1 MVIHENEAEEI
12 KNMEN
17 YLNIIKKHDVFL
29 KDLYG
34 IGIRPVGSRFFRGSF
49 EPDNSID
56 SIEEIL
62 HMITVKGYSYAYTDT
77 FECEDSS
84 PGGEVG
90 GVRRETSRLSKAA
103 RISRGGIDDDAR
115 DSYPENAW
123 YRRYDEGC
131 LWGCIVNEY
140 IYWGLVSYL
149 GGLNQSCMD
158 FDQVCDDHLDAGSRF
173 FHEWEL
179 NTLKKIKDRDK
190 ALYKILTSEE
200 YTLHSILINGKYSP
214 RVIKDVITGGKQND
228 LIEGSQGDD
237 YLLGGGDKDKILGS
251 QGNDVLDGG
260 SGNDKINGGKG
271 EDKYILRT
279 GKDKF

>member
-1 MVIHENEAEEI
+1 M
-12 KNMEN
+12 
-17 YLNIIKKHDVFL
+17 
-29 KDLYG
+29 
-34 IGIRPVGSRFFRGSF
+34 
-49 EPDNSID
+49 
-56 SIEEIL
+56 
-62 HMITVKGYSYAYTDT
+62 
-77 FECEDSS
+77 
-84 PGGEVG
+84 
-90 GVRRETSRLSKAA
+90 
-103 RISRGGIDDDAR
+103 
-115 DSYPENAW
+115 
-123 YRRYDEGC
+123 
-131 LWGCIVNEY
+131 WGCIVNEY

-200 YTLHSILINGKYSP
+200 YTLPSILTNGKYSP
-214 RVIKDVITGGKQND
+214 RVIKDVITGSKQND

-237 YLLGGGDKDKILGS
+237 YLLVGGDKDKVLGS